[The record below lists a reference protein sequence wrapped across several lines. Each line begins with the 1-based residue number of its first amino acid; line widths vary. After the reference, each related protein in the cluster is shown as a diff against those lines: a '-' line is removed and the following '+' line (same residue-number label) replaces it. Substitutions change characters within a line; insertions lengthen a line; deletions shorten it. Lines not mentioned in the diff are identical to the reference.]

1 MAYTY
6 VNIKT
11 DTIDNQKVPTKETFE
26 AVDATV
32 VHKTGDE
39 TISGKKFFQELV
51 YFGPNNDVF
60 INPYGTVHCAL
71 LVTTTAPHSTGNFCT
86 LDTYGQICYRKP
98 AEVLTDIN
106 GQAKITV
113 SGIVKGDGSGN
124 MSAAVA
130 GVDFAKFTVV
140 DL

>member
-11 DTIDNQKVPTKETFE
+11 DTIDNQKVPTKETLE
-26 AVDATV
+26 AIDATV
-32 VHKTGDE
+32 VHKTGAE
-39 TISGKKFFQELV
+39 TIAGVKTFQ
-51 YFGPNNDVF
+51 NDIKVGSSS
-60 INPYGTVHCAL
+60 IGTNGYIEGTWL
-71 LVTTTAPHSTGNFCT
+71 RTTQTSDAQGNFCT
-86 LDTYGQICYRKP
+86 IKGGWIYYRTP
-98 AEVLTDIN
+98 AEVLTDIG
-106 GQAKITV
+106 GQAKISV
-113 SGIVKGDGSGN
+113 SGIIKGDGSGN